1 MRYRARSDLHRD
13 DVDLLVVFDGEH
25 YEKPFQAAAEERT
38 WSAWKWTQLDDSR
51 ASYETSHWL
60 TVEFR
65 VTNTHDGLILMGR
78 DLPAD
83 LQALLNGVLC
93 MSI

>member
-51 ASYETSHWL
+51 ASYETSHWPEADAQRGEAWTDL
-60 TVEFR
+60 TLMAWR
-65 VTNTHDGLILMGR
+65 V
-78 DLPAD
+78 A
-83 LQALLNGVLC
+83 
-93 MSI
+93 